1 MSLSKE
7 QSQAISAIANHDF
20 SQRPFFLG
28 GYAGT
33 GKTFLLN
40 TLRQYFPRILYLA
53 PTGKACTVLSSKIPD
68 AKIRTI
74 HSALYSAQEVSERQ
88 IADWRT
94 EGANGD
100 EYAARMYE
108 YYTRPNALRVRF
120 SLNPCKE
127 LFSSLIVVDESS
139 MVGWTEYNNLTS
151 ITKNIIF
158 VGDPAQLPPVESGS
172 IFPNQFDAFLRDV
185 QRAAL
190 ESPITRLAMEI
201 RQGKFSGWEKWVK
214 EGIGV
219 SKKISKADYLEAD
232 QVLAGTNQM
241 RNFLNKGLRKE
252 QEFYL
257 PVLNDKVIVKE
268 NVRRKNQLYLVNGDI
283 GTVSAFSPSSLT
295 TSLEVEYK
303 KPSEHLIVLNSELMA
318 KLYGKPMTPSPS
330 FADPVKLD
338 YAYCITVHAS
348 QGSEWPSVVI
358 YDDQMWSGRAS
369 ERRKLLYT
377 AVTRAKEKLTIVTGG

>member
-1 MSLSKE
+1 MSLSFE
-7 QSQAISAIANHDF
+7 QANALDAITKYDF
-20 SQRPFFLG
+20 SRKPFFLG

-33 GKTFLLN
+33 GKTTLLKELN
-40 TLRQYFPRILYLA
+40 KRVPNILFLA
-53 PTGKACTVLSSKIPD
+53 PTGKACAVLSSKIPD

-74 HSALYSAQEVSERQ
+74 HSALYSAMEV
-88 IADWRT
+88 T
-94 EGANGD
+94 EDMLDDFRKRAKSGD
-100 EYAARMYE
+100 QYAQSMYD
-108 YYTRPNALRVRF
+108 YYTRKNALLVRF

-127 LFSSLIVVDESS
+127 LFTHLTVVDEAS
-139 MVGWTEYNNLTS
+139 MVGKTEYENLRS
-151 ITKNIIF
+151 IAPRLVF

-201 RQGKFSGWEKWVK
+201 RQGKFSGWEKWTK

-219 SKKISKADYLEAD
+219 SKKISKAEYLAAD
-232 QVLAGTNQM
+232 QVLAGTNRM

-252 QEFYL
+252 QEIYL

-377 AVTRAKEKLTIVTGG
+377 AVTRAKEKLTIVTG